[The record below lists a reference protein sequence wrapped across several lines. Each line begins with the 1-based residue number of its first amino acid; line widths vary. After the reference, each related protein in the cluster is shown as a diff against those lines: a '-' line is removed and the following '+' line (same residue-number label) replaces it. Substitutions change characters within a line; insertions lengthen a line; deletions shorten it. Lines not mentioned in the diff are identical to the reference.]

1 MRQLNE
7 RSDNKRVLTPSMLR
21 NSFILKTYQ
30 DEMTKEERLQ
40 KTCLYKDVSLRRYE
54 EAVEELTP
62 LL

>member
-1 MRQLNE
+1 
-7 RSDNKRVLTPSMLR
+7 LTPSMLR

-40 KTCLYKDVSLRRYE
+40 KTCLYKDVSLRRYQ